1 MNKWTTNCKTLKQ
14 SRLKLNN
21 CIFLKCRYY
30 ITNYNLSSL
39 GIIKIKPSCQQL
51 YYNDEIMD
59 GEKTLIECGLD
70 FNFAKPHTPAIIG
83 LALK

>member
-1 MNKWTTNCKTLKQ
+1 
-14 SRLKLNN
+14 
-21 CIFLKCRYY
+21 
-30 ITNYNLSSL
+30 
-39 GIIKIKPSCQQL
+39 
-51 YYNDEIMD
+51 MD